1 MFRGEAEPPLPLPL
15 PLATC
20 NAGPLL
26 GKCGVRVVASRV
38 VRWSGVGVVPADVLN
53 RSVKPPMPRTRSPI
67 ELTDSGSIRR
77 PPVIP
82 DEIEGQGAPLRAFLE
97 LRLDSGPAARR
108 VLSESPMLIGRI
120 PGVGLLLDHHTVSR
134 RHAEMVCDPFG
145 RWWIR
150 DLGSTNGTMIGGEP
164 VVGERVLSPG
174 DAIGIGDYTLTF
186 CVESAADAREAFDL
200 DGGADEDRPTVIRRL
215 LDLEAPRI
223 AAAHLRTLLELSKHL
238 TALSDFGER
247 RDALCSLIVRDDFHA
262 ANAVVIRVE
271 GRRRYRPLSRVHRA
285 GQVGPPAPG
294 APPLTL
300 YISRRVLDMLHDSRE
315 PVLATNVTS
324 RFEGGGPASLD
335 PSALQAASSRP
346 PTGGYEAGSRPQPTS
361 TVEISL
367 ARELMELWVLAV
379 PFRMGSDSMDVL
391 YATVPRD
398 CATAEWLNLY
408 ALAGEVYKQGE
419 TLWAAR
425 RHAQENAAIE
435 YELDTARQIQRGLV
449 PGPYSSAGLDV
460 TVGFEPCKWVGG
472 DYVDVVPLSD
482 GRVLLA
488 VADVCGKGLH
498 AALVGASL
506 HTMVRFATDMNPPLP
521 RLMERVNRHL
531 CEWLPEHSFVTMVA
545 ATVDLA
551 TGEMECVNAGHPPL
565 FVVGLDGRVAELQ
578 AAENP
583 ALGIAPV
590 TMVSQR
596 TRLDPGDLLVMYTDG
611 LSELT
616 NPAGEMLG
624 VERLG
629 AELSAICCA
638 SGRRGVAAVGV
649 ALAARLD
656 AYREGEL
663 PGDDRTFLLAQ
674 RR

>member
-1 MFRGEAEPPLPLPL
+1 
-15 PLATC
+15 
-20 NAGPLL
+20 
-26 GKCGVRVVASRV
+26 
-38 VRWSGVGVVPADVLN
+38 VVPADVLS
-53 RSVKPPMPRTRSPI
+53 RSVEPPMPRTRSP
-67 ELTDSGSIRR
+67 LQLSDSASNHRAPVASAPAHPTPK
-77 PPVIP
+77 PPAPPAVP
-82 DEIEGQGAPLRAFLE
+82 SGMEGPGAPLRAFLE
-97 LRLDSGPAARR
+97 LRLEGGPAARR
-108 VLSESPMLIGRI
+108 VLSESPMVIGRV

-150 DLGSTNGTMIGGEP
+150 DLGSTNGTMVGGDP
-164 VVGERVLSPG
+164 VDQERVLSPG
-174 DAIGIGDYTLTF
+174 DAISIGDYALTF
-186 CVESAADAREAFDL
+186 CVEAAADARETFELA
-200 DGGADEDRPTVIRRL
+200 GGPDEDKPTVIRRL
-215 LDLEAPRI
+215 LDLEPPRI
-223 AAAHLRTLLELSKHL
+223 AAAHLRTLLELSKNL
-238 TALSDFGER
+238 TAISDFGER

-285 GQVGPPAPG
+285 GQVLPPPPG
-294 APPLTL
+294 APALTL

-315 PVLATNVTS
+315 PVLATNVS
-324 RFEGGGPASLD
+324 IRFDTGALPAPD
-335 PSALQAASSRP
+335 PLALHAP
-346 PTGGYEAGSRPQPTS
+346 GSRPQTAGYDGGSRPQTTGYDGGSRPQTPTS
-361 TVEISL
+361 VEISL

-398 CATAEWLNLY
+398 CANAEWLNLY

-435 YELDTARQIQRGLV
+435 YELDTARQIQRRQV
-449 PGPYSSAGLDV
+449 PGPYSAAGLDV

-472 DYVDVVPLSD
+472 DYVDVIPLSD

-506 HTMVRFATDMNPPLP
+506 HTIVRFASDMNPPLP

-531 CEWLPEHSFVTMVA
+531 CEFLPEHSFVTMVA
-545 ATVDLA
+545 AVVDTA

-565 FVVGLDGRVAELQ
+565 FVVGLDGSLAELQ

-583 ALGIAPV
+583 PLGIATV

-596 TRLDPGDLLVMYTDG
+596 ARLERGHVLAMYTDG

-616 NPAGEMLG
+616 NPAHEMLG
-624 VERLG
+624 IERLG
-629 AELSAICCA
+629 AELSAICAA

-649 ALAARLD
+649 ALAAQLD
-656 AYREGEL
+656 AFREGEL

>member
-1 MFRGEAEPPLPLPL
+1 
-15 PLATC
+15 
-20 NAGPLL
+20 
-26 GKCGVRVVASRV
+26 
-38 VRWSGVGVVPADVLN
+38 
-53 RSVKPPMPRTRSPI
+53 MPRPRSPI
-67 ELTDSGSIRR
+67 PVRDPEAIPR
-77 PPVIP
+77 PPGIP
-82 DEIEGQGAPLRAFLE
+82 RASQDQAAPLRASLE
-97 LRLDSGPAARR
+97 LHIEGGPHIVNPGRR
-108 VLSESPMLIGRI
+108 VLSESPMVIGRV

-150 DLGSTNGTMIGGEP
+150 DLGSTNGTTIGGDP

-174 DAIGIGDYTLTF
+174 DVIGVGDYALTF
-186 CVESAADAREAFDL
+186 SVESAAEGREEFDL
-200 DGGADEDRPTVIRRL
+200 DSGTDEDKPTVIRRL
-215 LDLEAPRI
+215 LDLEPPRI

-238 TALSDFGER
+238 TAIPDPGER

-271 GRRRYRPLSRVHRA
+271 GRRRYRPLSRLHRA
-285 GQVGPPAPG
+285 GEVWPPPPG
-294 APPLTL
+294 VPVLTL
-300 YISRRVLDMLHDSRE
+300 YISRRVLDMLHDSRG
-315 PVLATNVTS
+315 PVLATNVTN
-324 RFEGGGPASLD
+324 RFDNGVMSAPDSFPLPPKPPAPGGHDGG
-335 PSALQAASSRP
+335 RP
-346 PTGGYEAGSRPQPTS
+346 PKPSRSQPPPGSRPMPIA
-361 TVEISL
+361 VEMSMG
-367 ARELMELWVLAV
+367 RDSVELWVLAV

-398 CATAEWLNLY
+398 CANAEWLNLY
-408 ALAGEVYKQGE
+408 ALASEVYKQGE

-449 PGPYSSAGLDV
+449 PGPYSAPGIDV

-498 AALVGASL
+498 AALVGSSL

-521 RLMERVNRHL
+521 QLMERVNRHL

-545 ATVDLA
+545 ATVDPA
-551 TGEMECVNAGHPPL
+551 TGEMECINAGHPPL
-565 FVVGLDGRVAELQ
+565 FVVGLDGHVAELQ

-590 TMVSQR
+590 TMISQR
-596 TRLDPGDLLVMYTDG
+596 TRLQPGDLLVMYTDG

-624 VERLG
+624 VDRLG
-629 AELSAICCA
+629 AELSAICIA
-638 SGRRGVAAVGV
+638 SGRRGVAAVSV

-656 AYREGEL
+656 AFREGEL

>member
-1 MFRGEAEPPLPLPL
+1 MSRTGRPL
-15 PLATC
+15 
-20 NAGPLL
+20 
-26 GKCGVRVVASRV
+26 
-38 VRWSGVGVVPADVLN
+38 
-53 RSVKPPMPRTRSPI
+53 
-67 ELTDSGSIRR
+67 DSDDGGAIRR
-77 PPVIP
+77 PPASSRRLDP
-82 DEIEGQGAPLRAFLE
+82 AEGESLHAFLE
-97 LRLDSGPAARR
+97 LRLLGGAATRR
-108 VLSESPMLIGRI
+108 LLTESPLVIGRI

-150 DLGSTNGTMIGGEP
+150 DLGSTNGTSVGGEGIT
-164 VVGERVLSPG
+164 GERVLSPG
-174 DAIGIGDYTLTF
+174 DVIGIGDYAISF
-186 CVESAADAREAFDL
+186 SVESPAEARETFDL
-200 DGGADEDRPTVIRRL
+200 VPGDEDKPTVVRRL
-215 LDLEAPRI
+215 LDLEPPRI
-223 AAAHLRTLLELSKHL
+223 AAAHLRTLLELSKNL
-238 TALSDFGER
+238 TAIADPGER
-247 RDALCSLIVRDDFHA
+247 RDALCALIVREDFHA

-285 GQVGPPAPG
+285 GQVWPLPPGTPAP
-294 APPLTL
+294 TQ

-315 PVLATNVTS
+315 PVLATNVTTRVDS
-324 RFEGGGPASLD
+324 GLVPISTGPN
-335 PSALQAASSRP
+335 AA
-346 PTGGYEAGSRPQPTS
+346 
-361 TVEISL
+361 EISM

-379 PFRMGSDSMDVL
+379 PFRIGGEAMDVL
-391 YATVPRD
+391 YTTVPRD
-398 CATAEWLNLY
+398 CANAEWLNLY

-435 YELDTARQIQRGLV
+435 RELDTARQIQRGLV

-472 DYVDVVPLSD
+472 DYVDVVPLPD

-498 AALVGASL
+498 AALVGSSL
-506 HTMVRFATDMNPPLP
+506 HTMVRAAADLNPPLS
-521 RLMERVNRHL
+521 RLVERVNRHL

-545 ATVDLA
+545 VKIDPR
-551 TGEMECVNAGHPPL
+551 TGEIDCVNAGHPPM
-565 FVVGLDGRVAELQ
+565 FVIGLDGKVTQLQ

-590 TMVSQR
+590 SMVSQR
-596 TRLDPGDLLVMYTDG
+596 ARLDPGAVLAMYTDG

-616 NPAGEMLG
+616 NGTGEMLG
-624 VERLG
+624 VERL
-629 AELSAICCA
+629 ADELSAICIA
-638 SGRRGVAAVGV
+638 HGADGVTAVGT

-656 AYREGEL
+656 RFRDGEL